1 MKPIGVSHFDYQCH
15 EWDEYGKEQKR
26 AEQDALEPMTWEQY
40 VVAAR
45 ETWDGTVI
53 NREEYVSMKLV
64 EEVGELVGS
73 FAKEKFHGK
82 PNNNIEELGDI
93 FWYIA
98 NSIRSEKKMFNLK
111 KSDEYVSSGV
121 IYDLQELV
129 SAANLSWSSVTGREI
144 DPIKTKFS
152 AYIFAINTLAHSI
165 CSHLDLNPSDIWKAN
180 IAKLRKRHG
189 RAYNRKFYLGDNQ

>member
-1 MKPIGVSHFDYQCH
+1 MTSNPSKFDRDCH
-15 EWDEYGKEQKR
+15 DWDEYGKERKR
-26 AEQDALEPMTWEQY
+26 AEQDVLEPMTWQQY

-98 NSIRSEKKMFNLK
+98 NSIISEKKMLNLE
-111 KSDEYVSSGV
+111 KSEECDSKGL
-121 IYDLQELV
+121 IDDLQRMV
-129 SAANLSWSSVTGREI
+129 YFANLSWINITDGN
-144 DPIKTKFS
+144 PKTRFNGC
-152 AYIFAINTLAHSI
+152 IFAINTLAHSI
-165 CSHLDLNPSDIWKAN
+165 CSHLELNPSDVWKAN

-189 RAYNRKFYLGDNQ
+189 RTYNRKFYLGDNQ